1 MMIRNNVKKGI
12 RLVFVDFL
20 GLLIGI
26 LNGFFLP
33 MVFSIEGY
41 ALFKA
46 FSLYAAYAVVFSFG
60 LSDGMYLMYGGK
72 NEANM
77 DVSKTKAY
85 YFFLMKLQAIVC
97 VIMFIIAYLLLKDIA
112 LIFFGFFIIPLQLI
126 HFFRL
131 YYRALG
137 EFDKYSLLQSVLVVF
152 ELLNTLFIVFYI
164 KSQDPHLFISIKII
178 NHAVVAALFSLLFFW
193 KYRAVPSAGLKWSD
207 YTAIMKPGFAVMMAD
222 MVAVLIFSL
231 DRWFVMV
238 LFTDEA
244 FAYYSFAVSILN
256 LFLVFI
262 TSVTNIFYSYISKK
276 LGDGIFIRQL
286 KNQVLIIS
294 SFFPVGFF
302 ILRDIIEVYLDKYS
316 QALEILWILILTLPF
331 VSVINVIYINLYKAS
346 KCIKA
351 YLKKMIVILI
361 VSFILNAAA
370 YVLFKNT
377 VAIAWATFI
386 AFILWYFYSSGDF
399 PDIKITMSEILYLMV
414 MNISLY
420 AVRAAE
426 LSLPLSIFVSMVVLI
441 GNVLVFYKKDA
452 YQIICNIR
460 SIVHD

>member
-1 MMIRNNVKKGI
+1 MMIRNNVKKGM
-12 RLVFVDFL
+12 RLIFVDFL
-20 GLLIGI
+20 GLVIGI

-41 ALFKA
+41 ALFKT

-72 NEANM
+72 NEANV
-77 DVSKTKAY
+77 DASRTKAY
-85 YFFLMKLQAIVC
+85 YFFLMKLQAAVC
-97 VIMFIIAYLLLKDIA
+97 VIMFITAYLILKDIA

-137 EFDKYSLLQSVLVVF
+137 EFDRYSILQSVLVVF

-164 KSQDPHLFISIKII
+164 KSQAPHLFISIKII
-178 NHAVVAALFSLLFFW
+178 NHAIVAALFSLLFLS
-193 KYRAVPSAGLKWSD
+193 KYRAVAPAGLKWPD
-207 YTAIMKPGFAVMMAD
+207 YAAIMKPGFTVMMAD

-238 LFTDEA
+238 LFSNKA

-276 LGDGIFIRQL
+276 LGDGVFIRQL

-302 ILRDIIEVYLDKYS
+302 ILRDIIEVYLDKYA
-316 QALEILWILILTLPF
+316 QALDILWILILTLPF

-346 KCIKA
+346 KSIKA
-351 YLKKMIVILI
+351 YLKKMLVILFA
-361 VSFILNAAA
+361 SFILNAAA
-370 YVLFKNT
+370 YAVFGNMT
-377 VAIAWATFI
+377 AIAWATFI
-386 AFILWYFYSSGDF
+386 TFILWYFYSSGDF
-399 PDIKITMSEILYLMV
+399 PDIRITMRESFFLIFL
-414 MNISLY
+414 NISLY
-420 AVRAAE
+420 AVRAAG
-426 LSLPLSIFVSMVVLI
+426 LSVSLSVFISAALLT
-441 GNVLVFYKKDA
+441 GNVLAFYRKDA
-452 YQIICNIR
+452 YQIFSNIGKGW
-460 SIVHD
+460 

>member
-33 MVFSIEGY
+33 MVFTIEGY

-72 NEANM
+72 NESDM
-77 DVSKTKAY
+77 DASKTKAY
-85 YFFLMKLQAIVC
+85 YFFLMKLQAVVC
-97 VIMFIIAYLLLKDIA
+97 VIMFITAYLILKDMA

-178 NHAVVAALFSLLFFW
+178 NHAVVAVLFSLLFFR
-193 KYRAVPSAGLKWSD
+193 KYRDVDSAGLKWPD
-207 YTAIMKPGFAVMMAD
+207 YAAIMKPGFAVMMAD
-222 MVAVLIFSL
+222 MLAVLIFSL

-238 LFTDEA
+238 LFSDEA

-276 LGDGIFIRQL
+276 LGDDIFIRQL

-316 QALEILWILILTLPF
+316 QALEVLWILILTLPF

-351 YLKKMIVILI
+351 YLRKMTVILI

-370 YVLFKNT
+370 YIAFKNT
-377 VAIAWATFI
+377 AAIAWATLI
-386 AFILWYFYSSGDF
+386 SFILWYFYSSVDF
-399 PDIKITMSEILYLMV
+399 PDIRITMREIIYLMV
-414 MNISLY
+414 LNISLY
-420 AVRAAE
+420 VVRGAQ
-426 LSLPLSIFVSMVVLI
+426 LSLPLSVFVSMVVLI

-452 YQIICNIR
+452 YQL
-460 SIVHD
+460 